1 MEPRTLGPQG
11 DAVGRVGRGTGPELP
26 PPPPGEPLPPLPPNA
41 FEALP
46 QNYDGWTREPVVYL
60 PVVLG
65 GVQIGCLWASTRH
78 KAAGF
83 LYLPEAIDRE
93 EYFYASTIWWER
105 LGEAYRQGLP
115 AREAILRWRGAPED
129 PRAGGIP
136 ADARERELPSLA
148 ALHEMVAPGVPAPEG
163 PLIQDGKLPDGT
175 PVDRSQGWGPLVSS
189 PLPTYAPECD
199 GPIRY
204 VPVVLRDAVV
214 GYVWASVT
222 GEAAGYLPRE
232 AAGQDG
238 QVAAGLWQLWLSRSF
253 EEGASSLVALRR
265 CKAMPE
271 DRLSRVIGADA
282 EERELPSLQAL
293 RELARQ

>member
-1 MEPRTLGPQG
+1 MRSDGRNTMRRRTSGGSGWPTPTSRGCPPRTPSCGG
-11 DAVGRVGRGTGPELP
+11 AVLRRSPERA
-26 PPPPGEPLPPLPPNA
+26 A
-41 FEALP
+41 F
-46 QNYDGWTREPVVYL
+46 
-60 PVVLG
+60 
-65 GVQIGCLWASTRH
+65 
-78 KAAGF
+78 
-83 LYLPEAIDRE
+83 
-93 EYFYASTIWWER
+93 
-105 LGEAYRQGLP
+105 
-115 AREAILRWRGAPED
+115 
-129 PRAGGIP
+129 P

-271 DRLSRVIGADA
+271 DRLSGVIGADA